1 MLENIASALT
11 ECTAKHEN
19 KASYNLDYVVSDLI
33 HVFGDD
39 WKEIK
44 TQIEKRNIYNCKKH
58 CSYWQKIGLLS
69 VISGNFL
76 STIRKNNILAIC
88 I

>member
-1 MLENIASALT
+1 MRQLFLIQELKSGDDFHFILETWAVKLRFLFICENMLENIASALT

-39 WKEIK
+39 
-44 TQIEKRNIYNCKKH
+44 
-58 CSYWQKIGLLS
+58 
-69 VISGNFL
+69 
-76 STIRKNNILAIC
+76 
-88 I
+88 